1 MVIQLLEA
9 FEDNDMALVIE
20 LLNTVFSKIPSH
32 IFLQKQEAYYHS
44 LIYLTF
50 FYLGQYAEAEVNTNK
65 GRMDCVVKTPTH
77 IYILEFKRDKTAAE
91 ALAQIH
97 NRAYAAAF
105 SADARPKVLMGINF
119 NSSLKA
125 IDDWV
130 MEEGCNLA

>member
-1 MVIQLLEA
+1 MMVQLYRAFRSHDLET
-9 FEDNDMALVIE
+9 VIE
-20 LLNTVFSKIPSH
+20 LLNVIFSKIPSH
-32 IFLQKQEAYYHS
+32 IFFQKQEVYYHS

-97 NRAYAAAF
+97 NRAYAAVF
-105 SADARPKVLMGINF
+105 SADTRPKVLIGINF

-130 MEEGCNLA
+130 MEEDCST